1 MGARII
7 QVWKGMSI
15 ARKIVAIFALVLL
28 VAGIWAASPLFYNR
42 RVDEAF
48 PAAAPQATAAMEA
61 MPAKPAATTAAME
74 AMPAKPAA
82 TTAAMEAMPAATA
95 AMEAMPAKPAATTAA
110 MEAMPAATAAPVG
123 PVALSSGSFTRVD
136 AIHAAEGTATI
147 YRLEDGKLVLRLEN
161 FKSTNGPDLFVGL
174 SGHPMPRSKSEVH
187 DQGYV
192 QIAPLKG
199 NQGNQNYEL
208 PADIDLS
215 AFKSV
220 VIYCRAFNVVFST
233 AELKGL

>member
-7 QVWKGMSI
+7 QGWKGMNT
-15 ARKIVAIFALVLL
+15 AGKIVSIFALVLL
-28 VAGIWAASPLFYNR
+28 VAGIWAVSPLFYNR

-48 PAAAPQATAAMEA
+48 PAAASQATAAAMEA
-61 MPAKPAATTAAME
+61 MPAKPAATAAAME

-82 TTAAMEAMPAATA
+82 TAASA
-95 AMEAMPAKPAATTAA
+95 
-110 MEAMPAATAAPVG
+110 G
-123 PVALSSGSFTRVD
+123 PVALSSGNFTRVD
-136 AIHAAEGTATI
+136 AIHSAEGTATI

-174 SGHPMPRSKSEVH
+174 SGHPMPRSKSEVY

-215 AFKSV
+215 VFKSV

>member
-48 PAAAPQATAAMEA
+48 PAAAPQ
-61 MPAKPAATTAAME
+61 
-74 AMPAKPAA
+74 
-82 TTAAMEAMPAATA
+82 ATA

>member
-7 QVWKGMSI
+7 QGWKGMNT
-15 ARKIVAIFALVLL
+15 AGKIVSIFALVLL
-28 VAGIWAASPLFYNR
+28 VAGIWAVSPLFYNR

-48 PAAAPQATAAMEA
+48 PAAASQATAAAMEA
-61 MPAKPAATTAAME
+61 MPAKPAATAAAME

-82 TTAAMEAMPAATA
+82 TAASA
-95 AMEAMPAKPAATTAA
+95 
-110 MEAMPAATAAPVG
+110 G
-123 PVALSSGSFTRVD
+123 PVALSSGNFTRVD
-136 AIHAAEGTATI
+136 AIHSAEGTATI

-174 SGHPMPRSKSEVH
+174 SGHPMPRSKSEVY

>member
-7 QVWKGMSI
+7 QGWKGMNT
-15 ARKIVAIFALVLL
+15 AGKIVSIFALVLL
-28 VAGIWAASPLFYNR
+28 VAGIWAVSPLFYNR

-48 PAAAPQATAAMEA
+48 PAAASQATAAAMEA
-61 MPAKPAATTAAME
+61 MPAKPAATAAS
-74 AMPAKPAA
+74 A
-82 TTAAMEAMPAATA
+82 
-95 AMEAMPAKPAATTAA
+95 
-110 MEAMPAATAAPVG
+110 G
-123 PVALSSGSFTRVD
+123 PVALSSGNFTRVD
-136 AIHAAEGTATI
+136 AIHSAEGTATI

-174 SGHPMPRSKSEVH
+174 SGHPMPRSKSEVY

-215 AFKSV
+215 VFKSV

>member
-7 QVWKGMSI
+7 QGWKGMNT
-15 ARKIVAIFALVLL
+15 AGKIVSIFALVLL
-28 VAGIWAASPLFYNR
+28 VAGIWAVSPLFYNR

-48 PAAAPQATAAMEA
+48 PAAASQATAAAMEA
-61 MPAKPAATTAAME
+61 MPAKPAATAAAME

-82 TTAAMEAMPAATA
+82 TAA
-95 AMEAMPAKPAATTAA
+95 AMEAMPAKPAATAAA
-110 MEAMPAATAAPVG
+110 MEAMPAKPAATAASAG
-123 PVALSSGSFTRVD
+123 PVALSSGNFTRVD
-136 AIHAAEGTATI
+136 AIHSAEGTATI

-174 SGHPMPRSKSEVH
+174 SGHPMPRSKSEVY

-215 AFKSV
+215 VFKSV

>member
-7 QVWKGMSI
+7 QGWKGMST
-15 ARKIVAIFALVLL
+15 ARKIMSICALVLL

-42 RVDEAF
+42 RIDEAF
-48 PAAAPQATAAMEA
+48 PVAAPQATAAMEA
-61 MPAKPAATTAAME
+61 MPAM
-74 AMPAKPAA
+74 PAA
-82 TTAAMEAMPAATA
+82 TTAAMEAMPAA
-95 AMEAMPAKPAATTAA
+95 TAA

-174 SGHPMPRSKSEVH
+174 SGHPMPRSKNEVH

>member
-7 QVWKGMSI
+7 QGWKGMNT
-15 ARKIVAIFALVLL
+15 AGKIVSIFALVLL
-28 VAGIWAASPLFYNR
+28 VAGIWAVSPLFYNR

-48 PAAAPQATAAMEA
+48 PAAASQATAAAMEA
-61 MPAKPAATTAAME
+61 MPAKPAATAAAME

-82 TTAAMEAMPAATA
+82 TAA
-95 AMEAMPAKPAATTAA
+95 AMEAMPAKPAATAA
-110 MEAMPAATAAPVG
+110 SAG
-123 PVALSSGSFTRVD
+123 PVALSSGNFTRVD
-136 AIHAAEGTATI
+136 AIHSAEGTATI

-174 SGHPMPRSKSEVH
+174 SGHPMPRSKSEVY

-215 AFKSV
+215 VFKSV